1 MLQQWRFNI
10 NPIAA
15 SRPRVTRMGH
25 TYYAGPYKK
34 FREDMIPLKEEQL
47 GGLEPSAALLSVEI
61 ECYVTRPKSTKLLS
75 PRADVDNYAKSILD
89 QFNDWLWED
98 DKQIVHL
105 IISKAWCEEE
115 QNEGY
120 FTISIEEIE

>member
-15 SRPRVTRMGH
+15 SRPRVTRVGH

-34 FREDMIPLKEEQL
+34 FREDMILLKEEQL
-47 GGLEPSAALLSVEI
+47 SGLEPSAALLSVEI
-61 ECYVTRPKSTKLLS
+61 ECYVTR

-120 FTISIEEIE
+120 FTISTEEIE